1 VNVTDLEISRRLRAK
16 VGDAVHDEAGQ
27 ILTGQCSPDEYKR
40 RAGVLQGL
48 GKLNDFIDEI
58 QQELSEN

>member
-1 VNVTDLEISRRLRAK
+1 MNVTDTEVVRRLRAK
-16 VGDAVHDEAGQ
+16 IDAAIHEEAGV
-27 ILTGQCSPDEYKR
+27 ILTGQCTPDEYKR

-48 GKLNDFIDEI
+48 GKLHDFLDEI